1 MVDFGVAFAV
11 SPDVDA
17 SFVAMVSVPVSGCP
31 DGLIQSAISFAI
43 YNIDDSFE
51 FVQVPITLDVI
62 LVVNTFDCFVE
73 LFDSVD
79 LEVAVVAFDSFE
91 DFLLVSVSVWVV
103 GFLLVLRA
111 FAFVLLTDG
120 KEIFARRHPAPTAHS
135 STGHQ
140 RCAAPWRC

>member
-31 DGLIQSAISFAI
+31 DGLTYIQSAVSFAI

-51 FVQVPITLDVI
+51 FVQVPITLDVV

-91 DFLLVSVSVWVV
+91 DFLPVSVSVWVV
-103 GFLLVLRA
+103 GFPLVLRVFA
-111 FAFVLLTDG
+111 FALLRDG
-120 KEIFARRHPAPTAHS
+120 FELFLALLCNLLF
-135 STGHQ
+135 Q
-140 RCAAPWRC
+140 FL